1 VLGAFDL
8 VVLGIGGVI
17 GAGVFVLT
25 GVAARQFAGPAVV
38 LSYLIAAFASFLA
51 ALCYTE
57 FAVELPVAGSAYN
70 YVAVVYGELPAFL
83 VGCDLVL
90 EFTISAAAVAR
101 GWTSYAATM
110 MGMDSEALR
119 FGPSGLRIDLLA
131 TALVLGQSALLSW
144 GIKESSNFNIVVN
157 AVNLACIAFVLLVG
171 GTKVE
176 TANWHP
182 FAPNGISGVFAASS
196 IVFFSF
202 VGFDT
207 VATAAEEVRN
217 PSRDLPLGIIGS
229 LVICT
234 ALYAGMCLVITGM
247 VPSDDIDMEAPF
259 AEAFARRGME
269 WAAGIV
275 SAGALTGITTSLL
288 VSLLGQPRIY
298 MTMSRDGLL
307 PAFFGRIHPTRGTP
321 VNATMF
327 TGLTAGVMAML
338 VNIDALAQ
346 LVSIG
351 TLCVFCFVCSAV
363 LGRRYTSQTEDSPA
377 LRRPILH
384 RIAGMAASGLLLALT
399 TELLGKVPKAV
410 FFLLAIPLAA
420 LFCACVYSLSRFP
433 QLTQPKKFAV
443 PLVPYVPALGMYS
456 TLQLIASLGP
466 IAWLRFV
473 VYYTVCTLA
482 YCYYRGGV
490 DPQLADE
497 AAAMIAA
504 GGDVS
509 ASGHDSTPPANGG
522 SERAA
527 DQEGGAGTGIEL
539 TGLLSDDKR
548 ARGAS
553 IDDEG
558 VALSAAER
566 RAAERRIAKQG
577 LLSGDENG

>member
-38 LSYLIAAFASFLA
+38 LSYMISAFASLLA

-70 YVAVVYGELPAFL
+70 YIAVVYGELPAFL

-110 MGMDSEALR
+110 VGLNSEALR
-119 FGPSGLRIDLLA
+119 FGPPAVRIDLLA
-131 TALVLGQSALLSW
+131 FALIMAQSGLLCW
-144 GIKESSNFNIVVN
+144 GIKESSNFNIVIN
-157 AVNLACIAFVLLVG
+157 AVNLACIGFVLLVG
-171 GTKVE
+171 GSKVE
-176 TANWHP
+176 RANWHP
-182 FAPNGISGVFAASS
+182 WAPNGVTGIFAASS

-217 PSRDLPLGIIGS
+217 PGRDLPLGIIGS

-247 VPSDDIDMEAPF
+247 VPSSEIDLDAPF
-259 AEAFARRGME
+259 AAAFATRGME

-307 PAFFGRIHPTRGTP
+307 PLFFGRIHPTRGTP
-321 VNATMF
+321 VNAQLF
-327 TGLTAGVMAML
+327 TGVTAGLMAML

-346 LVSIG
+346 LVRCVPCLHFTSAPLLTPATRTASGRCASFALCAAPSLRGATRPSIAAR
-351 TLCVFCFVCSAV
+351 T
-363 LGRRYTSQTEDSPA
+363 RRLPGARCCCASPA
-377 LRRPILH
+377 WPRPGCCSPSAPSCWARR
-384 RIAGMAASGLLLALT
+384 R
-399 TELLGKVPKAV
+399 
-410 FFLLAIPLAA
+410 
-420 LFCACVYSLSRFP
+420 
-433 QLTQPKKFAV
+433 
-443 PLVPYVPALGMYS
+443 
-456 TLQLIASLGP
+456 
-466 IAWLRFV
+466 WLCLWFWL
-473 VYYTVCTLA
+473 CHW
-482 YCYYRGGV
+482 
-490 DPQLADE
+490 PSP
-497 AAAMIAA
+497 
-504 GGDVS
+504 S
-509 ASGHDSTPPANGG
+509 ASAFSPSPA
-522 SERAA
+522 SP
-527 DQEGGAGTGIEL
+527 
-539 TGLLSDDKR
+539 S
-548 ARGAS
+548 
-553 IDDEG
+553 
-558 VALSAAER
+558 
-566 RAAERRIAKQG
+566 
-577 LLSGDENG
+577 